1 MDPPVVDPSAM
12 DPPGAPSNPIPR
24 RAARVILINRDG
36 RVLMFR
42 GLDPGRPGLRYW
54 FTVGGGID
62 DDEPPAVGAAREM
75 REETGLDLAPESLGE
90 PVWHELI
97 EFPFDGRW
105 YRQDQDFFL
114 LRVDDWDVTY
124 DGFDAIERDSID
136 GHRWWSVEEL
146 ETTQE
151 EFYPPE
157 LPALLHRL
165 LDA

>member
-1 MDPPVVDPSAM
+1 MDPQQAVAPSA
-12 DPPGAPSNPIPR
+12 PGSPDNPIPR
-24 RAARVILINRDG
+24 RAARVMLVNRKG

-42 GLDPGRPGLRYW
+42 GLDPGRPDVRYW

-97 EFPFDGRW
+97 DFPFDGLW

-114 LRVDDWDVTY
+114 VRVDDWAVTY
-124 DGFDAIERDSID
+124 DGFDAVERDSID
-136 GHRWWSVEEL
+136 GHRWWSVDEL
-146 ETTQE
+146 ERTQE

-157 LPALLHRL
+157 LPALLRRL